1 MKEIFFKY
9 KIVICLLV
17 IILSIYLYS
26 NKPYSLYEIN
36 HVNNISKTQT
46 NNIKTFYLRDI
57 KGIEKKNK
65 NLKNKKIYVKKNQ
78 NLSSILNKLNI
89 TIPTSVFK
97 KNKNNCLYKL
107 GINDEITI
115 ISNGIHLIS
124 LSKRNGI
131 SECVFASSNN
141 SIKEIKQTIDT
152 DIEQLV
158 FFNTIKSSFY
168 SSASNAN
175 LTPNEIMSL
184 ADIFGWDI
192 DFAHG
197 IRKGDM
203 FAVVID
209 RIYLNSKHTNSV
221 IKYAIFQNR
230 KNIKVA
236 YRYNKKYFNA
246 KGRSL
251 QKQFLRAPIDSYRI
265 SSHFNKKRLHPIF
278 KTTRPHL
285 GTDYAA
291 PRGTPIYST
300 GEGVIIHKG
309 RKGGYGNTVII
320 KHGNIYSTL
329 YAHLS
334 KYRKGLR
341 VGKKV
346 KQKEIIGYIGSTGY
360 ATGPHVHY
368 EFRVRGKH
376 KNSLKVKFK
385 KGTQLNDKTL
395 LKMMADHNDNINIYS
410 WLDRKYI
417 NNNYEEK

>member
-17 IILSIYLYS
+17 IMLSIYLYS

-36 HVNNISKTQT
+36 RVNNISKVQIDS
-46 NNIKTFYLRDI
+46 IKTFYFRDTT
-57 KGIEKKNK
+57 GVDTNNQ
-65 NLKNKKIYVKKNQ
+65 NLKINKVYIKKNQ
-78 NLSSILNKLNI
+78 NLSSILKKLNI
-89 TIPTSVFK
+89 IIPVSIFK
-97 KNKNNCLYKL
+97 KTKNNCLYKL
-107 GINDEITI
+107 GVNDEITI
-115 ISNGIHLIS
+115 TTNGENLIS
-124 LSKRNGI
+124 LVKRNSF
-131 SECVFASSNN
+131 SECVFNSSND
-141 SIKEIKQTIDT
+141 SIQETQQTT
-152 DIEQLV
+152 NEDIEQVV
-158 FFNTIKSSFY
+158 FFNVIESSFY
-168 SSASNAN
+168 NSASNAN

-192 DFAHG
+192 NFANG
-197 IRKGDM
+197 IRAGDM

-209 RIYLNSKHTNSV
+209 RIYSNKKHTGSS
-221 IKYAIFQNR
+221 IKYAIF
-230 KNIKVA
+230 KNKKNVKAA
-236 YRYNKKYFNA
+236 YRYNEKYFNA
-246 KGRSL
+246 EGRSL

-265 SSHFNKKRLHPIF
+265 SSHFNRKRLHPIF

-291 PRGTPIYST
+291 PRGTPVYST
-300 GEGVIIHKG
+300 GEGTIIHKG
-309 RKGGYGNTVII
+309 RKGGYGKAVII

-329 YAHLS
+329 YAHFS
-334 KYRKGLR
+334 KYRRGLY

-346 KQKEIIGYIGSTGY
+346 KQKEIIGYVGSTGY

-395 LKMMADHNDNINIYS
+395 LKMMANHKNNINIYS
-410 WLDRKYI
+410 WLDKKYI
-417 NNNYEEK
+417 NNNHEEK